1 MAEDGAPSRRQRN
14 TIRTF
19 ALICVA
25 VTSAFLVGLAIWLI
39 AILSAPDWCVR
50 AIGAAQQASRPESAI
65 GSCFVLLQQ
74 QVAALALNSH
84 IAIGI
89 IALCLGVL
97 MVIVVAGG
105 RLSFKAGRD
114 GASADIG
121 SDKREEP

>member
-1 MAEDGAPSRRQRN
+1 MAEEQKRN

-19 ALICVA
+19 ALVCVA
-25 VTSAFLVGLAIWLI
+25 LTSMFVTAMAVWYTYILA
-39 AILSAPDWCVR
+39 SPDWCQQ
-50 AIGAAQQASRPESAI
+50 AIGAARQGDRPESAI
-65 GSCFVLLQQ
+65 AGCFSLFSQQ
-74 QVAALALNSH
+74 LSALAVNSF
-84 IAIGI
+84 IVIGI

-121 SDKREEP
+121 SDRNA

>member
-1 MAEDGAPSRRQRN
+1 MAAPRN

-19 ALICVA
+19 ALVCVA
-25 VTSAFLVGLAIWLI
+25 ITSGFLMYLAYWLI
-39 AILSAPDWCVR
+39 SILSAPDWCTR
-50 AIGAAQQASRPESAI
+50 AIGAAQQSNRPESAI

-74 QVAALALNSH
+74 QIAALALNSH

-105 RLSFKAGRD
+105 KLSFRAGKD
-114 GASADIG
+114 GVNADVG
-121 SDKREEP
+121 SDHGGTTDS

>member
-1 MAEDGAPSRRQRN
+1 MGSLVRN

-19 ALICVA
+19 ALVCVA
-25 VTSAFLVGLAIWLI
+25 LTSAFVTGMAVWYTF
-39 AILSAPDWCVR
+39 ILSSPDWCTQ
-50 AIGAAQQASRPESAI
+50 AIGAARQGDRPESAVA
-65 GSCFVLLQQ
+65 GCFGLFSQQ
-74 QVAALALNSH
+74 LTALAINSF
-84 IAIGI
+84 IIIGI

-121 SDKREEP
+121 SDNHVD